1 MKTLIIVVV
10 AAVAAFA
17 AFWFVRKKT
26 GGDCLP

>member
-10 AAVAAFA
+10 TILAAIA

-26 GGDCLP
+26 SGDCPV

>member
-1 MKTLIIVVV
+1 MKTFVIVV
-10 AAVAAFA
+10 AAACAALA